1 MGGFAEFIEVI
12 MVAHNPQLISEN
24 PQVADMQRIFQSQRS
39 AYSMRPMPSAE
50 ERIAGLERLRQ
61 AVLKYQDD
69 LADAV
74 SQDFGHRSKDETKIA
89 EILTSLEAIKYGSK
103 NLAKWMKPQKRHPGI
118 LAIPAKAR
126 VVPQP
131 LGLVGVVVPWNYPIF
146 LALGPLVGALSAGNR
161 VMIKSSSFTPRLGE
175 TLKRM
180 LAEAFNEDMVAVIT
194 GRGEV
199 SEAFSHLPFDQMT
212 FTGST
217 NVGRT
222 IMANASANLT
232 PVLLEL
238 GGKSPAIVHE
248 SYPMADAAERIAFG
262 KCWNAGQTCV
272 APDYLLLPR
281 GKVDEFVIAITAQ
294 ISKMYPTLLTN
305 SDYTSIV
312 NDKQYKRIQSYLDDA
327 RAQGARVIEIN
338 PANERFDNTRKIP
351 PTIVLGATE
360 DMLIMQ
366 NEIFGPILPIM
377 EIESLSRALE
387 FVNRRAR
394 PLALYY
400 FDNDS
405 ARADYVIT
413 HTHSGG
419 VGINDV
425 VTHVGVDDLP
435 FGGVGASGMGR
446 YHAYEGFQTYS
457 NMKAVLE
464 RPKVYSVRYILPPFN
479 KFTHTLINKVFFGK

>member
-1 MGGFAEFIEVI
+1 
-12 MVAHNPQLISEN
+12 MVAHLAQLAASN
-24 PQVADMQRIFQSQRS
+24 PQVADMQRVFQSQRS
-39 AYSMRPMPSAE
+39 AYNLRPMPSAA
-50 ERIAGLERLRQ
+50 ERIAQLTRLRS
-61 AVLKYQDD
+61 VIIKYQDD

-89 EILTSLEAIKYGSK
+89 EVLTSLEAVKYASK
-103 NLAKWMKPQKRHPGI
+103 NLTNWMKPQKRHPGI
-118 LAIPAKAR
+118 LATPAKAR

-146 LALGPLVGALSAGNR
+146 LAIGPLVGALSAGNR
-161 VMIKSSSFTPRLGE
+161 VMIKTSSFTPRLGE

-180 LAEAFNEDMVAVIT
+180 LSEAFTEDTVAVIT

-199 SEAFSHLPFDQMT
+199 SEAFSHMAFDQIT

-222 IMANASANLT
+222 IMQNAAANLT

-272 APDYLLLPR
+272 APDYVLMPR
-281 GKVDEFVIAITAQ
+281 GKTDEFVIAFTAQ
-294 ISKMYPTLLTN
+294 VSKMYPTLVTN
-305 SDYTSIV
+305 ADYTSIV
-312 NDKQYKRIQSYLDDA
+312 NDKQYTRIQSYLDDA

-338 PANERFDNTRKIP
+338 PANERFIDTRKIP
-351 PTIVLGATE
+351 PTLVIGATP

-366 NEIFGPILPIM
+366 NEIFGPVLPII
-377 EIESLSRALE
+377 ERESLSQALE
-387 FVNRRAR
+387 FVNARPR

-400 FDNDS
+400 FDNDT
-405 ARADYVIT
+405 ARADYVVT
-413 HTHSGG
+413 HTHSGAT
-419 VGINDV
+419 GINDV

-435 FGGVGASGMGR
+435 FGGVGPSGMGR
-446 YHAYEGFQTYS
+446 YHAKEGFETYS

-464 RPKVYSVRYILPPFN
+464 RSSIYSVRYILPPFGRVA
-479 KFTHTLINKVFFGK
+479 HGLIQKLFLSK